1 MARLIK
7 VLCECGKPLARL
19 EPLTDLEVIG
29 SRRVH
34 DPSGPTR
41 TAAELIADG
50 TLDLEDLEILNLGDD
65 TPYRDGFG
73 PASVWGSGE
82 WLDAIRD
89 YFAEV
94 RARGAEGRRDSDL
107 ERRQSA
113 GRWRVRCLQC
123 RREYRGSVT
132 QLRQL
137 VGRAVADHDRSVT
150 LSRPMKIGASE

>member
-34 DPSGPTR
+34 DSSGPTR

-50 TLDLEDLEILNLGDD
+50 TLDSDDLEVLNLGDD

-73 PASVWGSGE
+73 SESVWGSGE

-89 YFAEV
+89 YIAEV
-94 RARGAEGRRDSDL
+94 RARGSEGRRESDL

-123 RREYRGSVT
+123 RREYRGSLA
-132 QLRQL
+132 QLRRL
-137 VGRAVADHDRSVT
+137 VGRAIAADARSVT
-150 LSRPMKIGASE
+150 LSRPLNDGG

>member
-1 MARLIK
+1 VARLIK

-34 DPSGPTR
+34 DSSGPTR

-50 TLDLEDLEILNLGDD
+50 TLDSDDLEVLNLGDD

-73 PASVWGSGE
+73 PASVWGFGE

-107 ERRQSA
+107 QRRQSA

-123 RREYRGSVT
+123 RRVYRGSVT
-132 QLRQL
+132 QLRRL
-137 VGRAVADHDRSVT
+137 VCRAVADKDRSVT
-150 LSRPMKIGASE
+150 LSRPLRDGR